1 MIGQNISHYRIIE
14 KLGGGGMGVVYKAQ
28 DVRLKRL
35 VALKFL
41 PDAVAKDPQ
50 ALARFQREAKAA
62 SALSHPNICTVHEI
76 DEQDGL
82 AFIVMEFMDGL
93 TLKHRIAGR
102 PLETRLMV
110 TLAIEVADALGAA
123 HRARIIHRDIK
134 PANIFV
140 TSLGHAKILDFGL
153 AKVTTTQ
160 RSVSEIASQTTQ
172 TTSALAREQHLTSP
186 GTILGTAPYMSPEQ
200 VLGKE
205 LDARSDLF
213 SFGIVLYEMTTGV
226 PPFRGETTEAIFD
239 AILLKAPLS
248 PARLNCET
256 PKELEHVLIKAL
268 KKDCNLR
275 YQSASEM
282 RSDLR
287 RLERNSE
294 SRRSAASPTAEA
306 ARTTPRAQIHV
317 FAPRK
322 MMRVLWAVQQ
332 TVQNP
337 GRVRTYLLLGI
348 AALLAAMIGAVGTSW
363 LKDRKSAMP
372 VAATKNTIAVLPLQ
386 NMTEDNNLEY
396 LRFALTDEIASVLTY
411 NRALDVRPTGSTRKY
426 VAADVDPQQAGHE
439 LHVANLISGHF
450 VRQGGSLFVT
460 LQAIDVDSD
469 RVTWQ
474 GPTITA
480 DSQDLIGLREALTKQ
495 VHSELLPVLGAVDA
509 KAEVLTVVE
518 RYVQAYNDTSI
529 EELMQIWP
537 GMDRKQVSRW
547 QDFFRNA
554 QNVRSSYTLLE
565 EPQVN
570 KTEATVKI
578 AQVTTYVLKGKQQE
592 MPGRGRVIKLSLAP
606 STLTWEIISVSSE

>member
-1 MIGQNISHYRIIE
+1 MIGQTISHYSIIE

-62 SALSHPNICTVHEI
+62 SALSHPNICTIHEI

-102 PLETRLMV
+102 PLETRLIV

-123 HRARIIHRDIK
+123 HSARIFHRDIK

-153 AKVTTTQ
+153 AKVTAAQ
-160 RSVSEIASQTTQ
+160 NSASEIASQTTQ
-172 TTSALAREQHLTSP
+172 TASALVRELHLTSP
-186 GTILGTAPYMSPEQ
+186 GAILGTAPYMSPEQ

-213 SFGIVLYEMTTGV
+213 SFGIVLDEMATGV
-226 PPFRGETTEAIFD
+226 LPFRGETTEAIFD

-248 PARLNCET
+248 PARLNRGT
-256 PKELEHVLIKAL
+256 PMELEHVLIKAL
-268 KKDCNLR
+268 KKDRNLR

-294 SRRSAASPTAEA
+294 SRRPTASPTADA
-306 ARTTPRAQIHV
+306 ARTTPRAQIRG

-322 MMRVLWAVQQ
+322 MMRVLWVAQQ
-332 TVQNP
+332 RLQNR
-337 GRVRTYLLLGI
+337 GRVRTYLLIGI
-348 AALLAAMIGAVGTSW
+348 AALLTTVIGVVGTSW

-372 VAATKNTIAVLPLQ
+372 VAATKNTIAILPLQ
-386 NMTEDNNLEY
+386 NMTGDNNLEY

-411 NRALDVRPTGSTRKY
+411 SRVLDVRPTRSTRKC
-426 VAADVDPQQAGHE
+426 VAADVDSFALPVDRKLESALPITL
-439 LHVANLISGHF
+439 LHYDK
-450 VRQGGSLFVT
+450 QGG
-460 LQAIDVDSD
+460 
-469 RVTWQ
+469 
-474 GPTITA
+474 
-480 DSQDLIGLREALTKQ
+480 
-495 VHSELLPVLGAVDA
+495 LG
-509 KAEVLTVVE
+509 T
-518 RYVQAYNDTSI
+518 
-529 EELMQIWP
+529 
-537 GMDRKQVSRW
+537 
-547 QDFFRNA
+547 
-554 QNVRSSYTLLE
+554 
-565 EPQVN
+565 
-570 KTEATVKI
+570 
-578 AQVTTYVLKGKQQE
+578 
-592 MPGRGRVIKLSLAP
+592 
-606 STLTWEIISVSSE
+606 